1 MSVFIP
7 DILESFLGHPKKHNE
22 TSGQIAFDC
31 PACAESKGLSQGD
44 GKGNLEVNYKRGV
57 FKCWSCG
64 EENHMHGPIGSL
76 IFRYGT
82 KDLLHNYNQIKPDF
96 GYKLDDNVDEV
107 LHIELKLP
115 DGYKRLTDTVNGYRG
130 KDDAMTYL
138 KVRGITSQMIN
149 YYDIGYT
156 MEGKFFG
163 RIIIPSYD
171 TKGFLNYFIA
181 RSFIRKVFPAYKNP
195 DAEKQRIIFNEK
207 KINKDCT
214 IYLVEGVFDH
224 MPIPN
229 SIPLLGKIISD
240 VLMEFLY
247 TTNADIVIMLDADAK
262 IDAIKNFKK
271 LNVGELEGRIKLC
284 TPPNELDPAKIFEN
298 YGTKGIH
305 DLIRMFTIVPSESR
319 LNSITI

>member
-22 TSGQIAFDC
+22 SSGQIAFDC
-31 PACAESKGLSQGD
+31 PACAESKGLSNGD
-44 GKGNLEVNYKRGV
+44 GKGNLEINYKRGV
-57 FKCWSCG
+57 FKCWSCSD
-64 EENHMHGPIGSL
+64 ENHMHGPIGTL

-96 GYKLDDNVDEV
+96 GYSHDEDVDKILQV
-107 LHIELKLP
+107 ELKLP
-115 DGYKRLTDTVNGYRG
+115 KGYKRLTDTVDGYRG
-130 KDDAMTYL
+130 KDEAVSYL
-138 KVRGITSQMIN
+138 KKRGLDDKMID

-171 TKGFLNYFIA
+171 ASGVLNYFIA
-181 RSFIRKVFPAYKNP
+181 RSFLKNIFPAYKNP
-195 DAEKQRIIFNEK
+195 DAEKQLIIFNEQ
-207 KINKDCT
+207 KISLDST

-224 MPIPN
+224 MPVPN

-240 VLMEFLY
+240 TLMEFLY
-247 TTNADIVIMLDADAK
+247 GTNADIVILLDADARV
-262 IDAIKNFKK
+262 DAIRNFKK
-271 LNVGELEGRIKLC
+271 LNVGDLEGRIKLC
-284 TPPNELDPAKIFEN
+284 TPPNDSDPSEIYQK
-298 YGTKGIH
+298 YRHKGIH
-305 DLIRMFTIVPSESR
+305 ELIKNFTVVPSESR